1 MCLEKLNKFFLLQQ
15 QGVPF
20 RLSTM
25 AAREA
30 GDAMATMATQA
41 PSEPLEGAT
50 VGEVSDFEAISPRDA
65 PQQQTI
71 NGKVFTEEE
80 KVNRKHVFCVCFAMQ
95 LLTFLS
101 TFEIIHICFAFHSS
115 HINAYLAVCIQ
126 I

>member
-1 MCLEKLNKFFLLQQ
+1 MPFSFVLGKEKKSFLLQQ

-20 RLSTM
+20 SLSTM
-25 AAREA
+25 AAREP
-30 GDAMATMATQA
+30 GDAMATKATQA

-50 VGEVSDFEAISPRDA
+50 VGEVRDFDKANSPENA

-95 LLTFLS
+95 FLTFLS
-101 TFEIIHICFAFHSS
+101 TFEK
-115 HINAYLAVCIQ
+115 N
-126 I
+126 